1 MPGQRSGAIFRS
13 AWPTPQI
20 DRLLRA
26 AALPDEAAAADV
38 WRAFEAAADF
48 DHLTAG
54 EMRLIGL
61 AARRLARLAPDSPM
75 RPRIEGIERANWSRS
90 QLAIGE
96 ASAGMRA
103 LQATGVEMLVMKGA
117 MRTAIGDTGAR
128 GRMLNDVDVVVRP
141 DDLARAYE
149 ILTDDGW
156 RPAGSGSVVYHA
168 SRLAEAVG
176 INLVRGRFGNLDL
189 HRTPFHPPYELAG
202 DDVAIW
208 QRSLPGTVGYASVR
222 APAPTDAMTISM
234 AHGALDAHKSSDWL
248 ADIAA
253 CIDRGVDWDLLEEI
267 VARRRL
273 QAAAAISLGY
283 VGDRLEREIPAA
295 LLQRLERASYRH
307 PLGLL
312 AAAAETRPKAR
323 TVGLAWLLRAVAKQG
338 RLWRTHRRSS
348 ARRPVVLSRPV
359 MGRPPAGTAART
371 LQQALELP
379 GRADGEAWD
388 GSIELTLA
396 LDLPPAARRIDFEV
410 NSLTRHHVRLRT
422 LVLGRSGRA
431 RLFRFRFPLSL
442 AQGEGAPSLNAVP
455 SRRFNSGAPEEMLA
469 RYGATP
475 FEIVRIE
482 ARKAAG

>member
-1 MPGQRSGAIFRS
+1 MPRHRSGAIFRA

-26 AALPDEAAAADV
+26 ATLPDDALAAES

-48 DHLTAG
+48 DQLTAG

-61 AARRLARLAPDSPM
+61 AARRLATLAPDSPM

-103 LQATGVEMLVMKGA
+103 LQAAGVEMLVIKGA
-117 MRTAIGDTGAR
+117 MRAATGDAGAR

-168 SRLAEAVG
+168 SRLSDAVG

-189 HRTPFHPPYELAG
+189 HRTPFHPPYELA
-202 DDVAIW
+202 DDDAAIW
-208 QRSLPGTVGYASVR
+208 QRSLAGTVGYASVR
-222 APAPTDAMTISM
+222 APSPTDAVTISM

-253 CIDRGVDWDLLEEI
+253 SIDRGVDWNMLEE
-267 VARRRL
+267 VVSRRRL
-273 QAAAAISLGY
+273 QAAAAIALGY
-283 VGDRLEREIPAA
+283 VSDRLDREVPAE
-295 LLQRLERASYRH
+295 LQRKFERSAYSH
-307 PLGLL
+307 PFGLL

-348 ARRPVVLSRPV
+348 ARRRVVLSRPV
-359 MGRPPAGTAART
+359 IGRAPTETAVRT
-371 LQQALELP
+371 LQKVLELP
-379 GRADGEAWD
+379 DRGDGEAWD
-388 GSIELTLA
+388 GSIDLTLA
-396 LDLPPAARRIDFEV
+396 LDLPPAMRRIDFEV

-422 LVLGRSGRA
+422 LVLGRGARA
-431 RLFRFRFPLSL
+431 RLLRFRFPLSL
-442 AQGEGAPSLNAVP
+442 AEGEGAPTLNAVP
-455 SRRFNSGAPEEMLA
+455 SRRFNAGAPDEMLA

-475 FEIVRIE
+475 FQIVSIK
-482 ARKAAG
+482 ARKAA